1 MLDVH
6 PPHGKMHGV
15 GDFLLHLF
23 TITIGLLI
31 ALGLEGCVERLHH
44 RHLVHEAETGMRR
57 EIAENAHAMPA
68 LRQQVSNERKELD
81 ANLAVLAQI
90 KTHPTAK
97 PGQFS
102 VTFRMQNFDEV
113 TWKTAQTTG
122 AFALMPYA
130 DANLY
135 STIYGTQ
142 AEVDRE
148 QRDIVTDLMRVGSF
162 VINCAPNEV
171 PTPTQIEAMKQ
182 QIGMV
187 QFRLLLLSSFLDNL
201 EREYGNFLKDHPAA

>member
-6 PPHGKMHGV
+6 FPHGKLHGLR
-15 GDFLLHLF
+15 DFLLHLF
-23 TITIGLLI
+23 TITVGLLI

-44 RHLVHEAETGMRR
+44 RHLVHEAETGMQR
-57 EIAENAHAMPA
+57 EIAGNAKGMPA
-68 LRQQVSNERKELD
+68 LRQQVSSERKELE
-81 ANLAVLAQI
+81 ANLAVLQAI
-90 KTHPTAK
+90 KDAPAARHDK
-97 PGQFS
+97 FS
-102 VTFRMQNFDEV
+102 VTFRMQSFDDV

-130 DANLY
+130 DANSY
-135 STIYGTQ
+135 STIYSTQ

-148 QRDIVTDLMRVGSF
+148 QREIVTDLMRVGSF
-162 VINCAPNEV
+162 VITEKPDEQ
-171 PTPTQIEAMKQ
+171 PTAAQIEVMKQ

-201 EREYGNFLKDHPAA
+201 ERQYADFLKEHPAV